1 MDFSSTAL
9 RVLRQV
15 AESGSFTA
23 AASRLGYTQSA
34 ISRQAAALERSAGT
48 VLFERR
54 SDGVR
59 LTPAGLTLLR
69 HARTILDSVE
79 AAELELAGS
88 ASRTEPVRLGV
99 FPSAGAA
106 LLPELLTR
114 LATVGPH
121 ITLTTREG
129 TTPALMRG
137 LRAGS
142 IDIAVLTSR
151 PPHRPS
157 DGESPR
163 LHIETVEETELRV
176 AASVSGPFS
185 GRTAVHVDELVDAPW
200 IATPSSDA
208 EPLLGVWPG
217 LPGRPR
223 VVHATS
229 DWLTKLRLVAA
240 GFGVTTVPSGMSG
253 VLPDGVSLLRV
264 DGAPPEVR
272 RILVARLPGRPAPGV
287 PAVVRAIA
295 SAARAVDGGAAHR
308 TRPHGPAAVIPPESP
323 PVC

>member
-23 AASRLGYTQSA
+23 AASQLGYTQSA
-34 ISRQAAALERSAGT
+34 VSRQAAALERSVGA

-54 SDGVR
+54 FDGVQ

-69 HARTILDSVE
+69 HARTIIDSVE
-79 AAELELAGS
+79 AAEHDLTGLASQTEL
-88 ASRTEPVRLGV
+88 VRLGM
-99 FPSAGAA
+99 FPSAGVVT
-106 LLPELLTR
+106 LPGVLTR
-114 LATVGPH
+114 LATAGPH
-121 ITLTTREG
+121 ITVTTREG
-129 TTPALMRG
+129 TTPGLLRA

-163 LHIETVEETELRV
+163 LHIQAVEDTELLV
-176 AASVSGPFS
+176 GASATGVFA

-200 IATPSSDA
+200 IATPSSSA

-223 VVHATS
+223 IVHTTS
-229 DWLTKLRLVAA
+229 DWLTKLRLVAG
-240 GFGVTTVPSGMSG
+240 GFGVTTVPSRMSA
-253 VLPDGVSLLRV
+253 VVPHGVSLLRV
-264 DGAPPEVR
+264 DGVPPEVR
-272 RILVARLPGRPAPGV
+272 RILMARLPGRPAPAIS
-287 PAVVRAIA
+287 AVTRAIA
-295 SAARAVDGGAAHR
+295 SAV
-308 TRPHGPAAVIPPESP
+308 
-323 PVC
+323 